1 MMRYD
6 LTRIMDWVPRAS
18 RVLDLGC
25 GDGEFLAQLQT
36 ARNVDALGIE
46 LDINNITAA
55 ARRGISVIQQD
66 MDQGLDNFPN
76 QSFDIVVL
84 AHALQVLHRPHS
96 VLEEMVRIGKEAIV
110 TFPNFGHWRCRLHL
124 GLLGRMPVSRLL
136 PYEWYDTPNIHFCT
150 VKDFEA
156 LCAQM
161 NIAILDQDIVTG
173 PRATI
178 LNSLAP
184 NLFGSTAI
192 FRICKQCSDSFFSQP
207 FLC

>member
-25 GDGEFLAQLQT
+25 GNGEFLAQLQT

-192 FRICKQCSDSFFSQP
+192 FRICKQ
-207 FLC
+207 

>member
-150 VKDFEA
+150 VKDFET

-192 FRICKQCSDSFFSQP
+192 FRICKQ
-207 FLC
+207 